1 MDIILE
7 DHQPAL
13 LEKTFG
19 NHFLYQ
25 TDLYSLM
32 CEDTVIPWLQI
43 IPTQNPEQ
51 NPEYAGQLYAEIHKL
66 AAHLKD
72 KGLGPHANIAKIGNK
87 LPYYHIHLVF
97 RNKNDQAWPE
107 PIWCLSSL
115 KKIPEMP
122 QTINRLLTDFIS
134 D

>member
-7 DHQPAL
+7 DHQPTL

-32 CEDTVIPWLQI
+32 CEDTIIPWLQV

-66 AAHLKD
+66 AAHLKN

-107 PIWCLSSL
+107 PIWGGINLHRTSDVLKNIKQCLTN
-115 KKIPEMP
+115 KIA
-122 QTINRLLTDFIS
+122 
-134 D
+134 

>member
-25 TDLYSLM
+25 TDLYALM
-32 CEDTVIPWLQI
+32 CETTEIPWLQF
-43 IPTQNPEQ
+43 IPTQNPEN
-51 NPEYAGQLYAEIHKL
+51 NPIYAGQLYGEIHKI
-66 AAHLKD
+66 ATHLKQ
-72 KGLGPHANIAKIGNK
+72 KGLGPHVNIAKIGNK

-97 RNKNDQAWPE
+97 RSKNDQAWPE
-107 PIWCLSSL
+107 PIWGFNLNQAS
-115 KKIPEMP
+115 EMP
-122 QTINRLLTDFIS
+122 QTVKNLLRDFINT
-134 D
+134 

>member
-7 DHQPAL
+7 DHQPTL

-19 NHFLYQ
+19 NYFLYQ

-66 AAHLKD
+66 AAYLKG

-97 RNKNDQAWPE
+97 RNENDQAWPE
-107 PIWCLSSL
+107 PIWGLTNL
-115 KKIPEMP
+115 HQAIEMP
-122 QTINRLLTDFIS
+122 QTVKHLLKSFINS
-134 D
+134 